1 MYVISIIRIDLFAD
15 YEEPAEI
22 KQQESYPYTS
32 INPVSVTL
40 TNHAHQNT
48 YRVVLYCCLFLLS
61 SVSVTSVNTKRGS
74 VLSGSKFN
82 ITRWDTLLNMLR
94 GTCIVFFVITNY
106 VIYCCYIY
114 KVTLHTNCILYYC
127 VHVYRVFHTV

>member
-1 MYVISIIRIDLFAD
+1 MYVISIIRIYLFAD

-32 INPVSVTL
+32 INPVSITL

-82 ITRWDTLLNMLR
+82 ITR
-94 GTCIVFFVITNY
+94 
-106 VIYCCYIY
+106 
-114 KVTLHTNCILYYC
+114 
-127 VHVYRVFHTV
+127 